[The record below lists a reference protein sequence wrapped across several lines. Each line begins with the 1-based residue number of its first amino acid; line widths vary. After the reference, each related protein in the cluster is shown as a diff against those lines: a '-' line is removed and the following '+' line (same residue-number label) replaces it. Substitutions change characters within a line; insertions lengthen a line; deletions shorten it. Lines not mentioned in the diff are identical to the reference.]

1 MADQRVPTNPQ
12 HVRVFLR
19 GGILAEGDA
28 HVKAGA
34 YRQRVSDLLNLQ
46 SAPFLPL
53 TNVRYQAPGTPATH
67 TDAFLV
73 HIPDIV
79 AVDLGQDDRSGV
91 TAADTADAP
100 AADAPAEAPAPVPP
114 PPPGSSI

>member
-1 MADQRVPTNPQ
+1 MADQRVPTTPQ

-28 HVKAGA
+28 HVRAGA

-53 TNVRYQAPGTPATH
+53 TDVRYQAPGTPATH
-67 TDAFLV
+67 TDALLV

-79 AVDLGQDDRSGV
+79 AVDLGVDDRSAV
-91 TAADTADAP
+91 VEEPVAP
-100 AADAPAEAPAPVPP
+100 AAQPAPVPP
-114 PPPGSSI
+114 PPGSSI